1 MKFASRPDS
10 LMWVSVRYRIPWA
23 SQPSAGE
30 QSHWGVFAFSEHL
43 DLIRRHPLDPVR
55 EGNLQVRRGPPRTF
69 AAEER
74 PDSTGIGDKPQTIA
88 RLHRDGDVTN
98 VGEEPAARTR
108 AETYALAPASC
119 RYYYRTHEANPT

>member
-1 MKFASRPDS
+1 MKLASRPDS
-10 LMWVSVRYRIPWA
+10 LMWVSVRYRSPGPA
-23 SQPSAGE
+23 SRPRASRVT
-30 QSHWGVFAFSEHL
+30 GVSRAFSEHL

-88 RLHRDGDVTN
+88 RLHRDGDVSNT
-98 VGEEPAARTR
+98 EERPVAGTR
-108 AETYALAPASC
+108 AETSALAPASC
-119 RYYYRTHEANPT
+119 RSYYRTHQANST